1 MAGREEAKKLGLA
14 DYEYDEIVKT
24 LGRMPNHLELGMY
37 SVMWSEHCSYKN
49 SKPVLKRFP
58 TSGPRVLQGPGENA
72 GIVDIGDNLA
82 VVMKIESHNHPSA
95 VEPYQGAATG
105 VGGIIRDI
113 FTMGARPVA
122 LLDSLR
128 FGNLDDPRVK
138 YLFGGVV
145 SGIADYGNCMGIP
158 TVGGEVYFDD
168 SYRDNPLVNAMCV
181 GIIRRDRIVRGKAAG
196 VGNSV
201 MLVGSAT
208 GRDGMH
214 GASFASE
221 ELSEDSVA
229 KRPSVQVGDPFT
241 EKLLLEACLELLKN
255 EWVIGV
261 QDLGAAGLTSA
272 SCETAARAGSGIE
285 LDVCLVPRREENM
298 TPYEVMIS
306 ESQERMLVIVEK
318 GHEEEVKKIF
328 EKWDLN
334 AVKIGTVTAD
344 GMLRVKENGTIVAE
358 VPAKSLAD
366 GAPSIKRESRKPSYL
381 ENIDLDLSSIKIPA
395 DLNSVLLK
403 LMSLPNIASK
413 AWVYQQYDYSVRTD
427 TVVSPGSDAA
437 VLRIKGTKKG
447 IALTTDGNGYYCFLD
462 PYEGGKQVVAEA
474 ARNLV
479 VSGAKPLAITDC
491 LNFGNPEKPEVYYQF
506 EKCVNGMAEAASFLN
521 TPVIS
526 GNVSFYNETKD
537 RAIYPTP
544 VVGMV
549 GLLEDVEKRCTMEFK
564 KDGDIVVLL
573 GENTEELG
581 GSLYLK
587 EIIGVPGGRPPRVNL
602 DMEKKVQDCCLKA
615 IELGFVH
622 SAHDVSEG
630 GLAAAIAES
639 CIAGNIGFSGE
650 IETEV
655 RPDAVLFGEAQARI
669 ILSLPEENLSLL
681 QQIARELGVKITV
694 LGFVKC
700 GNFRLEVKS
709 KGYNVRKLDIPVDKL
724 ALGWRNAI
732 KWKVES

>member
-1 MAGREEAKKLGLA
+1 MAGREDAKKLGLA

-24 LGRMPNHLELGMY
+24 LGREPNHLELGMY

-128 FGNLDDPRVK
+128 FGNPDEPRVK

-181 GIIRRDRIVRGKAAG
+181 GIIRCDRIVRGKAAG

-241 EKLLLEACLELLKN
+241 EKLLLEACLELLQN
-255 EWVIGV
+255 DWVVGV

-272 SCETAARAGSGIE
+272 SCETAARAESGIE
-285 LDVCLVPRREENM
+285 LDVSLVPRREENM
-298 TPYEVMIS
+298 NPYEVMIS

-318 GHEEEVKKIF
+318 GHEEDVRKIF

-344 GMLRVKENGTIVAE
+344 GMLRILENGTVVAE

-366 GAPSIKRESRKPSYL
+366 GAPSIKRESRKPFYM
-381 ENIDLDLSSIKIPA
+381 EDIDIDLSSIEIPE
-395 DLNSVLLK
+395 DLNNVLLK
-403 LMSLPNIASK
+403 LLSSPNIASK
-413 AWVYQQYDYSVRTD
+413 AWVYQQYDYTVRTD
-427 TVVSPGSDAA
+427 TVVPPGSDAA

-447 IALTTDGNGYYCFLD
+447 IALTTDCNGYYCFLD
-462 PYEGGKQVVAEA
+462 PYEGGKQAVAEA

-506 EKCVNGMAEAASFLN
+506 EKCVDGMAEAASFLG

-537 RAIYPTP
+537 NAIYPTP

-564 KDGDIVVLL
+564 KEGDVVVLL
-573 GENTEELG
+573 GDNTDELG
-581 GSLYLK
+581 GSVYLK
-587 EIIGVPGGRPPRVNL
+587 EIIGLRGGRPPRLNL
-602 DMEKKVQDCCLKA
+602 DVEKKVQDCCLKA
-615 IELGFVH
+615 IELGLIR
-622 SAHDVSEG
+622 SAHDVTEG
-630 GLAAAIAES
+630 GLSVALAES

-650 IETEV
+650 IETEI
-655 RPDAVLFGEAQARI
+655 RPDALLFGEGQSRI
-669 ILSLPEENLSLL
+669 IMSLPEENLSLF
-681 QQIARELGVKITV
+681 QQLAKELDVNITV
-694 LGFVKC
+694 LGFVKS
-700 GNFRLEVKS
+700 GNFKLEVKM
-709 KGYNVRKLDIPVDKL
+709 KGQNVGKVDIPVDKL
-724 ALGWRNAI
+724 ALSWGNAI
-732 KWKVES
+732 KWKVEN